1 MDFSVGSNAKEQ
13 QRANLFALKNYCNA
27 LSSCFAQAGDRG
39 GLQTNS
45 KQKTNKEEGKKRTKN
60 HVLISCFAQAGDTG
74 GVRQGE
80 QLKQQLENNAER
92 LIWDNLQ
99 STFYPNIES
108 AFKLVLMQG

>member
-74 GVRQGE
+74 GVQTNS
-80 QLKQQLENNAER
+80 KQNRSEKSLR
-92 LIWDNLQ
+92 IVPKK
-99 STFYPNIES
+99 TT
-108 AFKLVLMQG
+108 